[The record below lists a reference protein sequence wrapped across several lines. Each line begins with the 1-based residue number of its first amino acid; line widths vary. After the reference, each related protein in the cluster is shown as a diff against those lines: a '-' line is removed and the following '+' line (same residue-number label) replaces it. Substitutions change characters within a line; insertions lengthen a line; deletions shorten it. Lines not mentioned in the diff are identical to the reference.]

1 MGERIENTQTAR
13 TAAAAAVAVP
23 FELCESLA
31 KTAKKVELLG
41 ETVHDDSTHVARIT
55 KSLQASL

>member
-13 TAAAAAVAVP
+13 TAAVAVP
-23 FELCESLA
+23 FELCDSLA
-31 KTAKKVELLG
+31 KPAKKVELLG